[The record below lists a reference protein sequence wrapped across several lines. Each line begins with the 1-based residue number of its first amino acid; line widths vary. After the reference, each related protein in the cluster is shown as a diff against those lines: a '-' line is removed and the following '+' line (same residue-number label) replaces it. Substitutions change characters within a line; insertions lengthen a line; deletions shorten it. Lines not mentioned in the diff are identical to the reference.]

1 MSYARQMLD
10 TYPRALDADAGM
22 LAAAI
27 DATTDCA
34 SGPHRRHRR

>member
-1 MSYARQMLD
+1 MLD

-22 LAAAI
+22 LAVAI

-34 SGPHRRHRR
+34 QAASPTPTLTLASRR